1 MIKLKD
7 AELISLLPPCIKN
20 NADVQAISYA
30 YRMAMKNIFQYS
42 RWVML
47 YANIDEIPDRILDL
61 LALETRAQYYEESM
75 KTEVKRDIIR
85 KTIAWYVMGGT
96 VYAVEE
102 MARTVFGEGNVVEW
116 YQFGGVPGEFYIE
129 TSEEFSPDIVR
140 RFNEI
145 IDKVKNKRAKLTKV
159 EVKRRSRQNTYLA
172 AHSRGYFHVVLHD
185 DGLNKVWIRQS
196 VAMHSRRTGRIAISD
211 RKMREENERN
221 GGKICLAMP

>member
-61 LALETRAQYYEESM
+61 LALEIRAQYYEESM

-102 MARTVFGEGNVVEW
+102 MTRTVFGEGNVVEW
-116 YQFGGVPGEFYIE
+116 YQFGGAPGEFYIE
-129 TSEEFSPDIVR
+129 TSEEFSPDTVR
-140 RFNEI
+140 RFNEV
-145 IDKVKNKRAKLTKV
+145 IDKVKNKRSRLKKV
-159 EVKRRSRQNTYLA
+159 VVNRKNRQNLYLV
-172 AHSRGYFHVVLHD
+172 AHSRRHCHVVLHD
-185 DGLNKVWIRQS
+185 NGLNNVWIRQ
-196 VAMHSRRTGRIAISD
+196 AMAVHNRRIGEIIVTDVGIT
-211 RKMREENERN
+211 EN
-221 GGKICLAMP
+221 GGEKYVS